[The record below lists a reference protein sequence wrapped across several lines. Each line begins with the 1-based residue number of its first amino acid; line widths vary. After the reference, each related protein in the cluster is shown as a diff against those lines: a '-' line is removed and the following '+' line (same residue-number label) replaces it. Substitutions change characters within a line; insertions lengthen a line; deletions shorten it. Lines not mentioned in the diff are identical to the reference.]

1 MGNYIMGISKP
12 IDLIVKVRLGGLWGG
27 FSSPLSFPYIP
38 E

>member
-27 FSSPLSFPYIP
+27 LLLPSVLPLYT
-38 E
+38 